1 MTIIWRVS
9 MAVGDEM
16 IDADHRKLIDL
27 INTVELTLLAS
38 APGGNADLASTLNLL
53 TLYTK
58 VHFEREE
65 NLMRHLSYNG
75 LVHHRQAHR
84 DLRVE
89 LTKIRA
95 SIEAAK
101 VAEVAP
107 TEVSRLIKLLRAWL
121 LDHVLKEDM
130 LLKSFLKEVS

>member
-1 MTIIWRVS
+1 MTNIWRVS

-27 INTVELTLLAS
+27 INTVELTLLAPV
-38 APGGNADLASTLNLL
+38 PGGNADLASTLNLL

-65 NLMRHLSYNG
+65 NLMRHLSYSG

-107 TEVSRLIKLLRAWL
+107 TEVEPVRNFVCEA
-121 LDHVLKEDM
+121 
-130 LLKSFLKEVS
+130 